1 MIQLKDLKREQWYL
15 YVGLLTEQQKNDLI
29 LQWYAPDCYFLIPQW
44 YAPDCY
50 FNPIQDIKDNWVIS
64 VEEMAN
70 CTNEEFMWVKDLP
83 LIIYEPKPSPPPFN

>member
-1 MIQLKDLKREQWYL
+1 MIQLKDIKQAQWDL
-15 YVGLLTEQQKNDLI
+15 YVGLLTVEQKDSLLVQ
-29 LQWYAPDCYFLIPQW
+29 Q

-70 CTNEEFMWVKDLP
+70 CTNEEFIWVKDLP
-83 LIIYEPKPSPPPFN
+83 LIIYEPKPTPPIN